1 MKRWLMLCGLLA
13 ASMIG
18 CQKTPQQQLVGRW
31 SNGDMS
37 VRFREDG
44 RVLIF
49 SRSGRAEGRY
59 VFYGPN
65 AASRAATENLIMDVQ
80 RNGKIARMFLD
91 ADFLGTDRLRLSD
104 LTPKPNRA
112 AEPTPEF
119 AVLRRS
125 VDAPVTAASR

>member
-1 MKRWLMLCGLLA
+1 MRHPILLLVLLI
-13 ASMIG
+13 ASLTG

-65 AASRAATENLIMDVQ
+65 AASRAATENLVMDVQ

-119 AVLRRS
+119 AVLRRA
-125 VDAPVTAASR
+125 VDAPATDALR